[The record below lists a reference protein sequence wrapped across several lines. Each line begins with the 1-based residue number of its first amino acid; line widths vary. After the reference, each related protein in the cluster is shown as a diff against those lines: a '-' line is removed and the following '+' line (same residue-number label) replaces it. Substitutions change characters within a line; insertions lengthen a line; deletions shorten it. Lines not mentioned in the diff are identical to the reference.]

1 MNIEGSRAFV
11 TGAAGGIGRRLVE
24 DLIRRRA
31 DKAYALDL
39 PGADMRFLAGL
50 GDRVITLTG
59 DITKEADA
67 ARLAAECGDVSLL
80 INCAGVFGLK
90 GLIEASDLSVARHE
104 MEVNLWGALIMC
116 RAFAPVLG
124 ANGGGAIMNILSE
137 AARVCV
143 PFGGSYCASKAA
155 AWSMTQGVRAELAG
169 QGTHVM
175 AVFPA
180 TTDTPMVA
188 TLEMEKLRPAD
199 VASSALG
206 ALEKGLEDISI
217 GEHAIHME
225 RLMQSDYK
233 ALEKEAAAILPGAL
247 AVADIPG

>member
-1 MNIEGSRAFV
+1 MNIEGSTALV
-11 TGAAGGIGRRLVE
+11 SGAAGGIGRRLVE

-39 PGADMRFLAGL
+39 PGADSGFLDGL
-50 GDRVITLTG
+50 GDRVITVEG

-90 GLIEASDLSVARHE
+90 GLIEASDLAVARHE

-124 ANGGGAIMNILSE
+124 ANGGGAIMNVLSE
-137 AARVCV
+137 AARACV
-143 PFGGSYCASKAA
+143 PFAGSYCASKAA

-180 TTDTPMVA
+180 TTDTPMTA
-188 TLEMEKLRPAD
+188 TLEMDKLRPED

-206 ALEKGLEDISI
+206 ALDEGLEDISI
-217 GEHAIHME
+217 GEHAVHME

-233 ALEKEAAAILPGAL
+233 ALEKEAGAILPGAL
-247 AVADIPG
+247 AVSEIPG

>member
-24 DLIRRRA
+24 ELIRRRA
-31 DKAYALDL
+31 NKAYALEL
-39 PGADMRFLAGL
+39 PGADLRFLAGL
-50 GDRVITLTG
+50 GDRVITLKG
-59 DITKEADA
+59 DVTKEADA
-67 ARLAAECGDVSLL
+67 ARLAGECDDVSLL
-80 INCAGVFGLK
+80 VNCAGVFGLK

-104 MEVNLWGALIMC
+104 MEVNLWGGLIMC
-116 RAFAPVLG
+116 RAFAPVLR
-124 ANGGGAIMNILSE
+124 ANGGGAIMNVLSE

-143 PFGGSYCASKAA
+143 PFAGSYCASKAA

-169 QGTHVM
+169 QGTPVI

-188 TLEMEKLRPAD
+188 SLEMEKLPPAE

-206 ALEKGLEDISI
+206 ALEEGLEDISI

-233 ALEKEAAAILPGAL
+233 ALEKEAAEVLPGAL
-247 AVADIPG
+247 AVSEIPG